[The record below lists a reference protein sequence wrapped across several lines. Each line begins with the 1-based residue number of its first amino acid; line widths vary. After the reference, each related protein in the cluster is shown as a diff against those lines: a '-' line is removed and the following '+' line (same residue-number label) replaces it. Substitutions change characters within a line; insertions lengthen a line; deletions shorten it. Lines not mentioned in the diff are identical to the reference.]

1 LGHGKNIENNE
12 PVYAGSHYNPA
23 MTSDPQLETYAA
35 VDLGS
40 NSFHMLV
47 VRREHGELRV
57 LDRIREMVRL
67 GGGLDRKGNL
77 DPEVRE
83 RALACLSRF
92 GQRLRGI
99 PSKNI
104 RAVGTQT
111 FRRLKNA
118 DAFLLDAERALEC
131 PVDIIAGREEARL
144 VYLGVSQWFAGQH
157 ESQLV
162 IDIGGGSTELVIGE
176 GVDPVKTES
185 LQFGCVSV
193 TNRFF
198 RNGKITARSLKK
210 AQRAVAAEL
219 QEIQTVYRNAGW
231 QIAVGSSGTLRS
243 AAAMCE
249 ANGWSKKGI
258 TSEALEML
266 KLKALSFKTI
276 EAIDISGLSER
287 RAPVFI
293 GGLAVMLACF
303 KALDIREMLVSPFAL
318 REGLLQDLLGRLE
331 HRDPRDKAV
340 KALMSRF
347 AVDPAQVARVQN
359 TALNLFDQLYGE
371 SALNE
376 SHRVMLIWATD
387 LHEIGLSL
395 SHVSYQNH
403 SAYLV
408 EASDMAGFSRQE
420 QLFLAAL
427 VGYQRRE
434 LPRQYA
440 ARLPVRLHRAL
451 SLTLLCMRLSWIFCR
466 TREDEAIPDVRIT
479 LQDSV
484 VQLSISSGWQDN
496 HPLTVADLESEEEAL
511 QAIGLQLMIEYTDHE
526 PL

>member
-1 LGHGKNIENNE
+1 MKTYG
-12 PVYAGSHYNPA
+12 PAQAGSHYNPA
-23 MTSDPQLETYAA
+23 MNSEFQLETYAA

-47 VRREHGELRV
+47 ARREHGELRV

-67 GGGLDRKGNL
+67 GGGLDKRGNL
-77 DPEVRE
+77 DPEVRQ
-83 RALACLSRF
+83 RALDCLARF

-99 PSKNI
+99 PPNNL

-118 DAFLLDAERALEC
+118 DKFLLEVENALGC
-131 PVDIIAGREEARL
+131 PVDIISGREEARL
-144 VYLGVSQWFAGQH
+144 VYLGVSQWIAGQH
-157 ESQLV
+157 GRQLV

-176 GVDPVKTES
+176 GVDPIEMES

-198 RNGKITARSLKK
+198 KNGKITARSLKK
-210 AQRAVAAEL
+210 AERAVAAEL

-231 QIAVGSSGTLRS
+231 QIAVGSSGTFRS

-249 ANGWSKKGI
+249 VNGWSKKGV
-258 TSEALEML
+258 SAKALAQL
-266 KLKALSFKTI
+266 KQIALSFKTI
-276 EAIDISGLSER
+276 ADIDINGLSER
-287 RAPVFI
+287 RKPVFI
-293 GGLAVMLACF
+293 GGLAIMLACF
-303 KALDIREMLVSPFAL
+303 KALAINEMLVSPYAL

-340 KALMSRF
+340 RALMSRF
-347 AVDPAQVARVQN
+347 AVDPAQVVRVQK
-359 TALNLFDQLYGE
+359 TALGIFDQLSGDP
-371 SALNE
+371 ALGN
-376 SHRVMLIWATD
+376 SHRVMLDWATG

-395 SHVSYQNH
+395 SHASYQKH

-427 VGYQRRE
+427 VGFQRRE
-434 LPRQYA
+434 IPKDFT
-440 ARLPVRLHRAL
+440 ARLPLRLHRAL
-451 SLTLLCMRLSWIFCR
+451 SVTLLCMRLAWIFCR
-466 TREDEAIPDVRIT
+466 TREDEAIPDFTIT
-479 LQDSV
+479 VDGARVHLCLPSD
-484 VQLSISSGWQDN
+484 WMEN
-496 HPLTVADLESEEEAL
+496 HPLTVADLEFEEGAL
-511 QAIGLQLMIEYTDHE
+511 RTIGLHLAISYTGHE
-526 PL
+526 PA